1 MQCVF
6 STLILLFAALS
17 ICAADASQ
25 SDKMQIPYTS
35 FQTPTEYRADNDIRT
50 DAVIVYSDNA
60 ERIRS
65 WKEKGYIV
73 QTMYGF
79 RTGPDYIKDHL
90 DEVQT
95 MADGTLHTC
104 GPGSYYMVPTENRI
118 KAAIQYFTNAIAAG
132 TSAVIPEEPEFF
144 AITGYS
150 ESFKRAWK
158 EYYGEPWQDQTTSI
172 EARYKSERLKAKM
185 EYDIVKAIMDAAEK
199 QNPSVRRMVACHSAV
214 SYYAWGI
221 IYPHYECLMIP
232 NLQEIIGQVWTGT
245 ARTAC
250 RYEGQLAE
258 RTFENGFLEYSSLYN
273 LARGTGKRMWFLMD
287 PLEDNPDRSMEDYHD
302 NYEKTLVASLMFPE
316 VDAYEVMPWPTRIYG
331 RVPDEFATE
340 ISSIIAALQDMHKQ
354 KNVQLDMGTQGI
366 ATFVADSMGWQRGSP
381 HKSNYDCFYGLTLP
395 LIYRGIPI
403 QVAQLERAPEK
414 GYLDPYKVILMSY
427 DIMKP
432 MKPEYNQALAD
443 WVKRGGVLVFFGGT
457 DAYNALPE
465 WWRKRGF
472 ESPQEDLYRRL
483 GIDAKLISITR
494 DNSGYTELA
503 RTDAPYRKGE
513 NRKVYRFD
521 LKPFAKSGTIYVR
534 FRDAYSDDGWGP
546 AVFSVKLVSD
556 GKILAQFNAG
566 TEAEKKHISDDFGS
580 ILLNDLLRFADA
592 DAYWVYRF
600 EVPKGS
606 SPVLEVDMQNQF
618 VVEAA
623 SKPTQSNWKLFFTK
637 DSPLLG
643 CHDPSIEVHKKW
655 TLTVSDSYNGGIYK
669 LTNGSGCVVFEHK
682 FGKGRLIHVGI
693 APSYFASSSDAADL
707 LRAFVAYACDCAG
720 LTYRTQQWMAI
731 RRGKY
736 VAVRT
741 FDGEKRLRGYY
752 VNILDPK
759 IPVIKDPAVLSQ
771 KCGLY
776 CDVSSEMSGGPKL
789 LYSSCKVE
797 QKSET
802 GNVTHLRLSGPLK
815 TKGVARIYT
824 GGRSIESVQPAE
836 VKVEHAGDTVL
847 VTLDNNPDGVEVTL
861 NWK

>member
-1 MQCVF
+1 MQNAF
-6 STLILLFAALS
+6 TTLVILFAALS
-17 ICAADASQ
+17 VCSADVPQ
-25 SDKMQIPYTS
+25 SSETKVPYTS
-35 FQTPTEYRADNDIRT
+35 FQTPTGYRADNDART

-60 ERIRS
+60 EMIRS
-65 WKEKGYIV
+65 WMDKGYIV

-79 RTGPDYIKDHL
+79 RTGRDYIKDHR

-104 GPGSYYMVPTENRI
+104 DPGSYYMVPTENRI
-118 KAAIQYFTNAIAAG
+118 KAAVQYFTNAISAG

-144 AITGYS
+144 AVTGYS

-185 EYDIVKAIMDAAEK
+185 EYDMVKAIMDAAEK

-214 SYYAWGI
+214 SYYAWDI

-245 ARTAC
+245 ARTPC
-250 RYEGQLAE
+250 RYEGQMAE

-287 PLEDNPDRSMEDYHD
+287 PLEDNPNRSMEDYHD

-340 ISSIIAALQDMHKQ
+340 ISSIVAALQDMHNWKD
-354 KNVQLDMGTQGI
+354 VRFDMGTQGI

-381 HKSNYDCFYGLTLP
+381 NKSRYDCFYGLTLP

-403 QVAQLERAPEK
+403 QVAQLERATEK

-432 MKPEYNQALAD
+432 MKPEYNQAIAD

-472 ESPQEDLYRRL
+472 ESPQEDLYRQL
-483 GIDAKLISITR
+483 GVDAKLTSVIS

-503 RTDAPYRKGE
+503 RADGPYRKGE

-521 LKPFAKSGTIYVR
+521 LAPFAKSGTVYVR

-546 AVFSVKLVSD
+546 AVFSARLIAN
-556 GKILAQFNAG
+556 GKVLAQFNVG
-566 TEAEKKHISDDFGS
+566 TEEEKKHISEDFGS
-580 ILLNDLLRFADA
+580 VFNGRLRFADE

-606 SPVLEVDMQNQF
+606 SPVLETDMQNQF
-618 VVEAA
+618 VVEVTSTPA
-623 SKPTQSNWKLFFTK
+623 QSRWKLFLTEN
-637 DSPLLG
+637 SPLLG
-643 CHDPSIEVHKKW
+643 RHASSIELDKKW
-655 TLTVSDSYNGGIYK
+655 ALTVSGSYKGGIYK
-669 LTNGSGCVVFEHK
+669 LINGSGCVVFDHS

-693 APSYFASSSDAADL
+693 TPSYFASSPDAANL

-720 LTYRTQQWMAI
+720 LTYKTQQWMAI

-741 FDGEKRLRGYY
+741 FDGEKKLRGWY
-752 VNILDPK
+752 VNLLDPK
-759 IPVIKDPAVLSQ
+759 LSVIENPTVPPQ
-771 KCGLY
+771 KCALY
-776 CDVSSEMSGGPKL
+776 CDVSSELSGGPKL
-789 LYSSCKVE
+789 LYSSCKIE

-802 GNVTHLRLSGPLK
+802 SDASVSLKLSGPLK
-815 TKGVARIYT
+815 TKGVARLYT
-824 GGRSIESVQPAE
+824 GGRSIKSVQPAG
-836 VKVEHAGDTVL
+836 VKVEQSGDLVL

-861 NWK
+861 NWE